1 MSVILMEAY
10 LVRHEKWAE
19 YQSSLKEF
27 IKFKKGHPK
36 VFEGL
41 RSWRLLQLSYG
52 GVANSYVEMWEFD
65 SLPDLENCS
74 ARLRQTKAM
83 KKILA
88 DFYDEI
94 DHTTFT
100 RTIWETVA

>member
-1 MSVILMEAY
+1 MSIILMEAY
-10 LVRHEKWAE
+10 LVRYEKQAE
-19 YQSSLKEF
+19 FQSSLKEF

-41 RSWRLLQLSYG
+41 RSWRLLQQSYG
-52 GVANSYVEMWEFD
+52 GIANSYVEMWEFD
-65 SLPDLENCS
+65 SLPQLENCNT
-74 ARLRQTKAM
+74 RLRKTKAM

-88 DFYDEI
+88 DFYGEI

-100 RTIWETVA
+100 RSMWENVA